1 MRVLV
6 TGHKGYIGT
15 VMVPMLRKAGH
26 DIVGLDSDLYRNCTY
41 GEFGPKVSE
50 IIKDIR
56 DVEKAD
62 LEGIDGIIH
71 LAALSNDLLGN
82 LNPEL
87 TYEINHVASV
97 RLAAMAKELGINRY
111 VFASSCS
118 NYGAAGDGMQ
128 DESAELH
135 PVTPYAIS
143 KVRVERDVAE
153 LADDNFSP
161 VFMRNATAYG
171 VSPRIRFDIVLIH
184 FACSPSEFSQ
194 PDTQVRSPLPAPYSP
209 QPPHPKAREP
219 ALGGFYRSV
228 PVACGPHKAPSS
240 GEPVCYNVG

>member
-26 DIVGLDSDLYRNCTY
+26 DVVGLDSDLYRNCTY

-161 VFMRNATAYG
+161 VFISAAQRSVERADVAGGQALLKTERAAHHDC
-171 VSPRIRFDIVLIH
+171 RFTDLNRARVPQRDDRQAFVCIH
-184 FACSPSEFSQ
+184 FQESN
-194 PDTQVRSPLPAPYSP
+194 
-209 QPPHPKAREP
+209 
-219 ALGGFYRSV
+219 
-228 PVACGPHKAPSS
+228 
-240 GEPVCYNVG
+240 VC